1 MTAYVWV
8 ALGGAL
14 GSVARYWASTLAVA
28 AFGVTFPWGTLIVNV
43 VGSFVIGVVGAM
55 AAPETRWTVPDDVRT
70 FVMVGIC
77 GGFTTFSSFSLQT
90 YALILE
96 GEVFRAVANTVL
108 SVALC
113 LLAVWAGYAAASRL

>member
-1 MTAYVWV
+1 MTSYLWV

-28 AFGVTFPWGTLIVNV
+28 AFGTAFPWGTLIVNV
-43 VGSFVIGVVGAM
+43 FGSFVIGVVGAM
-55 AAPETRWTVPDDVRT
+55 AAPETRWTVSDDVRV
-70 FVMVGIC
+70 FVMVGVC

-90 YALILE
+90 YALLLE
-96 GEVFRAVANTVL
+96 GEVLRAVANTVL
-108 SVALC
+108 SVTLC

>member
-28 AFGVTFPWGTLIVNV
+28 AFGASFPWGTLIVNV
-43 VGSFVIGVVGAM
+43 VGSLIIGVAGAM
-55 AAPETRWTVPDDVRT
+55 AAPETRWTMPDDVRT

-90 YALILE
+90 YALLLE

-108 SVALC
+108 SVVLC

>member
-1 MTAYVWV
+1 MTSYLWV
-8 ALGGAL
+8 AIGGAI

-28 AFGVTFPWGTLIVNV
+28 AFGASFPWGTLIVNV
-43 VGSFVIGVVGAM
+43 AGSFIIGVAGAM
-55 AAPETRWTVPDDVRT
+55 AAPETRWSVSDDVRA
-70 FVMVGIC
+70 FVMVGVC

-96 GEVFRAVANTVL
+96 GAMFRAVANTLL